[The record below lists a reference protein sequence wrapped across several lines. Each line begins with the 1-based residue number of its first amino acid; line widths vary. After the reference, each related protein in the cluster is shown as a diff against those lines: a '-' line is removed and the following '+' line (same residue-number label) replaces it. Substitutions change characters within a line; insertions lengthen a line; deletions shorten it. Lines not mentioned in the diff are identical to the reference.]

1 MELMIDYGLGYRN
14 FCLSSQHQVSFFIE
28 KQIRSYPLFEKLLGF
43 TFSLNSLM
51 FSAYDKVLEKI
62 EEPKNLNTSDKLY
75 AEGAVVGLCGLNL
88 HPIWHAL
95 RPLEQ
100 NSIQNCS
107 NILRP
112 VFESIPKMF
121 YVLTHPE
128 DIHEIMLREE
138 FGLWL
143 SQRQYYDEINQV
155 GISKGFLQQNSSKN
169 PSECEYLY
177 LNCYLNHNDEG
188 KIMQESLKMN
198 VSKTS
203 YKSFKGKY
211 NNDWFRNKIYTEE
224 SLALQNTS
232 YASLSM
238 NSHANFSRVRSPIKY
253 DPVWSPR
260 FFRTLT
266 HLAFFNLYIYFN
278 ASYERINE
286 IGELQ
291 NTISFIKNVQN
302 ELESYFAMTHL
313 YPDEPEY
320 YKNLILYPEKKLKEI
335 TDD

>member
-1 MELMIDYGLGYRN
+1 MIDYGLGYRN
-14 FCLSSQHQVSFFIE
+14 FCLISQDQVSFFIE
-28 KQIRSYPLFEKLLGF
+28 KQIGSYPLFEKLLGF

-51 FSAYDKVLEKI
+51 VSAYDKVIEKI
-62 EEPKNLNTSDKLY
+62 EEPKNLNMPDKLY

-88 HPIWHAL
+88 HSIWHAL

-107 NILRP
+107 NIIRP

-121 YVLTHPE
+121 YVLTHPKV
-128 DIHEIMLREE
+128 IHKIMLQEE

-143 SQRQYYDEINQV
+143 SQRQYYDEINQI
-155 GISKGFLQQNSSKN
+155 GISKGFLQQNPSKN
-169 PSECEYLY
+169 LSECEHSY
-177 LNCYLNHNDEG
+177 LNCYLNHNDKG
-188 KIMQESLKMN
+188 KIMQESLNMN

-211 NNDWFRNKIYTEE
+211 NNDWFRKEIYTKE
-224 SLALQNTS
+224 SLALQNAS
-232 YASLSM
+232 YATLSM
-238 NSHANFSRVRSPIKY
+238 NSHANFSRVRFPIRY

-266 HLAFFNLYIYFN
+266 YLAFFNLYIYFN
-278 ASYERINE
+278 AAYERINE

-291 NTISFIKNVQN
+291 NTISFIKNAQN
-302 ELESYFAMTHL
+302 ELGHYFAISHL
-313 YPDEPEY
+313 YPDKPEY
-320 YKNLILYPEKKLKEI
+320 YKNLMLYPKKKLKEI